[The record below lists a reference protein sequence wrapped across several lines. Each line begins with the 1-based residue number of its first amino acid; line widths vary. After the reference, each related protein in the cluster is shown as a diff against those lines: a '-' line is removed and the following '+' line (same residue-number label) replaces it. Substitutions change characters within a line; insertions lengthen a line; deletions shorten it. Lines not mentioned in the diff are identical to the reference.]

1 MKKIQIV
8 CGSSFGDEGKGK
20 TVQYLC
26 QEAINQ
32 GLKPLVVRY
41 CSGPQASHTV
51 IHNGITHVCSSFGS
65 GVLLNVPTLI
75 YEECKVAID
84 PIALHAEYDVL
95 VQKGLD
101 PKFHI
106 DGQCNI
112 ITPYDV
118 IANRNNEDSLNNG
131 TCGCGVWEAINR
143 INQSFC
149 LESIWDCVLYPEQYL
164 YEVRKYYNTEKQE
177 ELESKFLSDLNWLKD
192 NIIPWEDCRDYAK
205 DFDILIYESS
215 QGLLLDGEKGLKP
228 YITPCKL
235 LMEKD
240 KDDYFMF
247 SLLEEDS
254 EVELYL
260 CTRTYTTRHGAGYEP
275 KSFGNYFN
283 SKIILP
289 DFETNRDNEF
299 QGKFKTGMLDIDM
312 INKGIDRHCLDNLN
326 NVKFNLVVNHTDCI
340 NQNFEFYSGKR
351 IRIVSKN
358 DALKSIRDEIN
369 LNFDKVL
376 WSDTPESKFNTLW

>member
-1 MKKIQIV
+1 MKEIKYV
-8 CGSSFGDEGKGK
+8 LGSQWGDEGKGK

-26 QEAINQ
+26 QEAINK

-51 IHNGITHVCSSFGS
+51 MYNGITHVCSSFGS

-75 YEECKVAID
+75 YEECKVAVD

-106 DGQCNI
+106 DGQCSI

-143 INQSFC
+143 INQSLC

-164 YEVRKYYNTEKQE
+164 YEVRKYYNVEKQE

-192 NIIPWEDCRDYAK
+192 KVISWENSIEYAK
-205 DFDILIYESS
+205 KFDVLIYESS
-215 QGLLLDGEKGLKP
+215 QGLLLDGTFGLKP
-228 YITPCKL
+228 YITPCEL
-235 LMEKD
+235 LPEKD
-240 KDDYFMF
+240 RDGSFMF
-247 SLLEEDS
+247 SLFEEEQ

-260 CTRTYTTRHGAGYEP
+260 CTRTYTTRHGAGYIP
-275 KSFGNYFN
+275 KESDYI
-283 SKIILP
+283 KYP
-289 DFETNRDNEF
+289 AFEANKNNQY
-299 QGKFKTGMLDIDM
+299 QGQFKTGILDIDM
-312 INKGIDRHCLDNLN
+312 INRAIDRHCLDNIEDC
-326 NVKFNLVVNHTDCI
+326 KFNLVINHVDCI
-340 NQNFEFYSGKR
+340 GSMFEYIYQGRVHIVPDFDAVTRIQN
-351 IRIVSKN
+351 
-358 DALKSIRDEIN
+358 LIN
-369 LNFDKVL
+369 LKFDKVL
-376 WSDTPESKFNTLW
+376 IGKSPLSEFEVK